1 VDDDQ
6 IGLGRSRALMER
18 AGVVYDLAIG
28 DHERLPFADGVF
40 DAVFCT
46 EVLEHLRDPRRCLR
60 EIRRVLAPGG
70 RVLVSVPTPTRFFD
84 GLETALARNVP
95 AAAGFVRM
103 VFSLDDPAQVKALFR
118 NAGFTNVAVR
128 AETKRLDLPSPREFL
143 WQYIHCTPLAGLI
156 PEGDEHVRA
165 ALERDIAAAW
175 QPWVVDGG
183 MRYDQGMLVASA

>member
-1 VDDDQ
+1 
-6 IGLGRSRALMER
+6 
-18 AGVVYDLAIG
+18 
-28 DHERLPFADGVF
+28 
-40 DAVFCT
+40 
-46 EVLEHLRDPRRCLR
+46 LR

>member
-1 VDDDQ
+1 MLAVARSIAQPHGRTIRWYETSAESMPLPDASFDVVLCQ
-6 IGLGRSRALMER
+6 LGLQFMSDKEGA
-18 AGVVYDLAIG
+18 
-28 DHERLPFADGVF
+28 
-40 DAVFCT
+40 
-46 EVLEHLRDPRRCLR
+46 LR